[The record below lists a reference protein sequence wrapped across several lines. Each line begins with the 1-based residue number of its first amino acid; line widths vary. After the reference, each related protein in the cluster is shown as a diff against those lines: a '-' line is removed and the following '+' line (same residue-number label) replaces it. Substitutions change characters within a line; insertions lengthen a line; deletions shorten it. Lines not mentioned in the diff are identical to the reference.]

1 MGLFD
6 RFKKTEDKPASNI
19 TEILAPV
26 DGELVQLSETNEPV
40 FGSEMMGKGCAVYPD
55 CDLVCAPIAG
65 TVGVLMPHAVGI
77 IADNGVEVMVH
88 VGIDTVEM
96 KGDGFDLKV
105 AQGDTVT
112 CGQELL
118 TFSREKIAEAGHPDT
133 TFVIITNTAECAE
146 VAPVA
151 NCTVKVGDVVVS
163 VTK

>member
-6 RFKKTEDKPASNI
+6 RFKKAEDKPASNI

-40 FGSEMMGKGCAVYPD
+40 FGSEMMGKGCAINPTSSTVIS
-55 CDLVCAPIAG
+55 PISG
-65 TVGVLMPHAVGI
+65 KVSVVMPHAVGI

-118 TFSREKIAEAGHPDT
+118 AFSREKVAEAGHPDT

-146 VAPVA
+146 VAPIA
-151 NCTVKVGDVVVS
+151 NRTVKVGDVVVS

>member
-1 MGLFD
+1 
-6 RFKKTEDKPASNI
+6 
-19 TEILAPV
+19 
-26 DGELVQLSETNEPV
+26 
-40 FGSEMMGKGCAVYPD
+40 
-55 CDLVCAPIAG
+55 
-65 TVGVLMPHAVGI
+65 MPHAVGI

-133 TFVIITNTAECAE
+133 TFVIITNTTECAE
-146 VAPVA
+146 VAPIA
-151 NCTVKVGDVVVS
+151 NRTVKVGDVVAS